1 MLSGSS
7 AIRTRDSPGRAEIY
21 LDRFPIWKNFFSFF
35 LFLGSVIVVA
45 FRVKEQ
51 KQKEEEKNFLSDE
64 NSRASHRLILDSLS
78 CMLFFVKK
86 KSPNRQTIFF
96 LFFSFFSFPL
106 TVVGGGA
113 DGIEYRFGCGGN
125 SPSSA
130 GGFKFSY

>member
-35 LFLGSVIVVA
+35 LFLGSVVVVA

-86 KSPNRQTIFF
+86 KVQTVRRFFFCSF
-96 LFFSFFSFPL
+96 LFSLF
-106 TVVGGGA
+106 
-113 DGIEYRFGCGGN
+113 R
-125 SPSSA
+125 
-130 GGFKFSY
+130 